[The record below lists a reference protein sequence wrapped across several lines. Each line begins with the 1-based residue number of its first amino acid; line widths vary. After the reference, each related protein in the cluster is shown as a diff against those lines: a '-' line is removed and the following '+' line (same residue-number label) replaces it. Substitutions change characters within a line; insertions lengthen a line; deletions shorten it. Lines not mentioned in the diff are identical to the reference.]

1 VETPGQ
7 EAGPRAALRVLR
19 SRNFAP
25 YFVGN
30 AASAS
35 GTWFQNLAASILVY
49 RLTHSAFLLGVLNFC
64 QFIPILVLSPWAG
77 TMADRFDRRRLV
89 LVTQLVAAGLSAVLA
104 GLAFA
109 DAAGAAVVIAFS
121 LLLGATSAFSAP
133 ASQALIVQLV
143 DENDVPQAVALN
155 SMTYNIARALGP
167 VTAAAV
173 IKLAGIPSAFALN
186 ALSYLV
192 LVVALFMVTP
202 RAQERDVHASLR
214 DSFEL
219 IRRQPMLGAYLLI
232 VMAVGFASDPI
243 NTLAPAFADAFGHA
257 DTMAG
262 VIVGVFGAGAV
273 TAAFV
278 VAGSVAG
285 SRRRMA
291 GTLTLLGLGVI
302 AFSLTPWLL
311 LALVPLFIGGFGYLA
326 SNTAATTRL
335 QLGVAEWQRGR
346 IMALWSI
353 AFLGTRPL
361 ASLLDGVIADVAGV
375 RVAGVVLALPALA
388 GAAAIAVIERRR
400 TAERPA
406 AQPAPRGGP

>member
-1 VETPGQ
+1 
-7 EAGPRAALRVLR
+7 
-19 SRNFAP
+19 
-25 YFVGN
+25 
-30 AASAS
+30 
-35 GTWFQNLAASILVY
+35 
-49 RLTHSAFLLGVLNFC
+49 
-64 QFIPILVLSPWAG
+64 
-77 TMADRFDRRRLV
+77 V

-104 GLAFA
+104 ALAWA

-121 LLLGATSAFSAP
+121 LLLGVTSAFSAP

-143 DENDVPQAVALN
+143 DEKDVPQAVALN

-173 IKLAGIPSAFALN
+173 ISLAGIPPAFALN

-202 RAQERDVHASLR
+202 RPQERDERASLR
-214 DSFEL
+214 ESFDL
-219 IRRQPMLGAYLLI
+219 IRQEPMLGAYLLI

-243 NTLAPAFADAFGHA
+243 NTLAPAFADAFGRS

-353 AFLGTRPL
+353 AFLGMRPL

-388 GAAAIAVIERRR
+388 GAAAIALLERRR
-400 TAERPA
+400 VANRSAARAEPPA
-406 AQPAPRGGP
+406 TCRDP